1 MSKNKSKGIFKGKQI
16 LMLGLVALVI
26 TAGYYRWTTETDKL
40 AMPVTGESIPVNT
53 ENSQDKE
60 EGQSEN
66 QSVDSE
72 MEKSRR
78 DRDSSRDKAMEE
90 WKKMGESSEA
100 SPEAK
105 LDAQER
111 VKKANE
117 NSEKEG
123 IIETQVK
130 AKGYEDCFAHITD
143 SGVSVMVKGGEI
155 DGAKVA
161 QIKDIIL
168 SQTDVAV
175 KDIKISAQ

>member
-40 AMPVTGESIPVNT
+40 AMPVTGDSIPFNT
-53 ENSQDKE
+53 EDSQGME
-60 EGQSEN
+60 EQSVN
-66 QSVDSE
+66 QSVNSE

-111 VKKANE
+111 IKKANE

>member
-1 MSKNKSKGIFKGKQI
+1 MSKNKSKGIFKGKLI

-40 AMPVTGESIPVNT
+40 AMPVTGDSIPVNT
-53 ENSQDKE
+53 EDSQGKE
-60 EGQSEN
+60 EQSVN
-66 QSVDSE
+66 QSVNSE

-111 VKKANE
+111 IKKANE